1 MCSPFCSAAGAVAW
15 LALAP
20 AALSI
25 VCVFSIY
32 APSSP
37 SSIPSISTFWG
48 SAAST
53 SIIPP
58 DRAVRPLTQAFRKA
72 VTSCSI
78 GTDIDTHPR
87 FVPGDVLENGI
98 DLGRADRVPRGFHAQ
113 HQVVRVLGHAEDSFG
128 SAHHKMRS
136 PILKGSHEPFLPAQ
150 VQRRFLGTG
159 LILPQI
165 TWTARSEDEDLS

>member
-48 SAAST
+48 SAV
-53 SIIPP
+53 SITPP

-78 GTDIDTHPR
+78 G
-87 FVPGDVLENGI
+87 
-98 DLGRADRVPRGFHAQ
+98 ADRVPRGFHAQ

-128 SAHHKMRS
+128 
-136 PILKGSHEPFLPAQ
+136 
-150 VQRRFLGTG
+150 LGT
-159 LILPQI
+159 P
-165 TWTARSEDEDLS
+165 